1 MAVYKVRWNYYHER
15 IFISASADWT
25 VKIWDNDNEGSPLMS
40 FQMDIACVD
49 VVWAPYSS
57 TVFACSTLER

>member
-1 MAVYKVRWNYYHER
+1 VYKVRWNYYHER

-25 VKIWDNDNEGSPLMS
+25 VKIWDNEIESGPIMS
-40 FQMDIACVD
+40 FGQGIAVVD

-57 TVFACSTLER
+57 TVFATSTLEK